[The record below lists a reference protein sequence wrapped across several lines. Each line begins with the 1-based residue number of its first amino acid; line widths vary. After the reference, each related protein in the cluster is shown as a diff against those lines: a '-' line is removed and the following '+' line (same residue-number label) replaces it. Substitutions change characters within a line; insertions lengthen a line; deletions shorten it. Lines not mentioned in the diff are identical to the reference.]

1 MTWMAMMLVA
11 LFCDYIYLWCV
22 IDIVVGRFECL
33 LMDIFITSSV
43 LKV

>member
-11 LFCDYIYLWCV
+11 LFCDYIHIYLWCV

-33 LMDIFITSSV
+33 LTLSPLGLF
-43 LKV
+43 